1 MAILNRFTGC
11 ELQQRYV
18 LAVMLFFSLVVSLSL
33 RHNLPIVLTQMVN
46 VPNVSNKTDTVDV
59 SFCPIQ
65 NTTNFLGTSLE
76 ISTNTS
82 AAAEQLQNV
91 TVFVHKILWTVQDQ
105 TSHNS
110 FNAHRQQISGRNGR
124 PRFQW
129 SQKLQGIILSSVGYT
144 FRTIQSSSRSWYF
157 FFSLQV
163 LLGLRALAV
172 AGRCFGTEIRR

>member
-91 TVFVHKILWTVQDQ
+91 TVFVHKIL
-105 TSHNS
+105 
-110 FNAHRQQISGRNGR
+110 
-124 PRFQW
+124 
-129 SQKLQGIILSSVGYT
+129 
-144 FRTIQSSSRSWYF
+144 
-157 FFSLQV
+157 
-163 LLGLRALAV
+163 
-172 AGRCFGTEIRR
+172 